1 MMDLLIL
8 IGSKISQDTIH
19 SSLGK
24 PEYSY
29 YFLMKEFVPALQR
42 LGSVVEV
49 KSLDEVDTLFDQH
62 SAQGRQVVF
71 LSFSPPQQTP
81 AGLRCPTLPVF
92 AWEFDNIPTEAWG
105 DEPRN
110 DWRQVFASSGAALT
124 LSCEAADA
132 VKAVMGGDYPIIA
145 LPAPVWDRFQGEE
158 MAGAGR
164 LTLSPRMLSF
174 TGHVIDSPHLGLSAD
189 CLVPSPE
196 PAMPSEAVAEP
207 VVAAPAAASVRWL
220 TTKALFKGWW
230 AEAVAPFLPAAQK
243 AAQSSQPVPPP
254 VVAELR
260 QVELRGVVYTTV
272 LNPGDHRKNWI
283 DMISAF
289 CWAFRD
295 VADATL
301 VVKMTHHDL
310 ESYRVMLMT
319 LLSRLAPFQCRIVV
333 IHGFLQDEEYRDLV
347 RHSTYYVNTSVCEGL
362 CLPLMEFL
370 SCGKPAIGP
379 RHTAMLDYLD
389 EEVAFIVGSAPQ
401 PASWPHDSRALLR
414 TSLHRLNWESLVSAY
429 HASYATAKRPADYQ
443 RMSEAAERRMSR
455 YCSVEEVSSRLGA
468 FFESRLTPIAGE
480 VKRSLAL

>member
-42 LGSVVEV
+42 LGSVIEV
-49 KSLDEVDTLFDQH
+49 KSLEEVDALYDQH
-62 SAQGRQVVF
+62 SVQGRHVVF

-81 AGLRCPTLPVF
+81 EGLRCPTIPVF
-92 AWEFDNIPTEAWG
+92 AWEFDSIPVEAWG

-110 DWRQVFASSGAALT
+110 DWRHVFAGSGSAIT
-124 LSCEAADA
+124 LSREAADA
-132 VKAVMGGDYPIIA
+132 VKAVMGDDYPIIA
-145 LPAPVWDRFQGEE
+145 LPAPVWDRFQGQE
-158 MAGAGR
+158 MADARGLNLLER
-164 LTLSPRMLSF
+164 LLSF
-174 TGHVIDSPHLGLSAD
+174 RGHLIDSPYLGLSAD
-189 CLVPSPE
+189 CLVQPPRLD
-196 PAMPSEAVAEP
+196 PEAVP
-207 VVAAPAAASVRWL
+207 VPSIPLSPRRVRWL
-220 TTKALFKGWW
+220 TSKALFKGWW
-230 AEAVAPFLPAAQK
+230 GEAVKPFLPRLGKVVRAAPADTSPQDSVSP
-243 AAQSSQPVPPP
+243 ARQQ
-254 VVAELR
+254 VA
-260 QVELRGVVYTTV
+260 LRGVVYTTV

-289 CWAFRD
+289 CWAFHD

-333 IHGFLQDEEYRDLV
+333 IHGFLEDEEYRELV

-389 EEVAFIVGSAPQ
+389 DEVAFIVGSAPQ

-414 TSLHRLNWESLVSAY
+414 AYLHRLNWESLVAAY
-429 HASYATAKRPADYQ
+429 RSSYETAKRPADYQ
-443 RMSEAAERRMSR
+443 RMSFAAQRKMRE
-455 YCSVEEVSSRLGA
+455 YCSVEQVSARLGA
-468 FFESRLTPIAGE
+468 FIDSQRRAGSVE
-480 VKRSLAL
+480 KRSLVS